1 MKLLSNKNFLM
12 GVGAGLAL
20 VYLAKTQ
27 PSFSFIK
34 SPLASIGVI

>member
-1 MKLLSNKNFLM
+1 M
-12 GVGAGLAL
+12 GIGAGLAI

-34 SPLASIGVI
+34 SPLVQFGVI